1 MIDDPDVLARRVAY
15 LERIRGMYQ
24 RERTI
29 GIVGCLVGV
38 MLLVLARYRLPAAPW
53 AMWAALAIIGAAW
66 LLFAYVVFKRTA
78 WVRAHPFDPNASTPH
93 G

>member
-1 MIDDPDVLARRVAY
+1 MNDDPDVLERRVAY
-15 LERIRGMYQ
+15 LDQIRHLYR

-29 GIVGCLVGV
+29 GLTGCLVGV
-38 MLLVLARYRLPAAPW
+38 MLLILARYRLPAAPW
-53 AMWAALAIIGAAW
+53 AMWAAVAIIAAAW

-78 WVRAHPFDPNASTPH
+78 WVRAHPFDPTPH